1 LAENTPQ
8 SYADDSR
15 PGPRDIDELA
25 PKVYKQLR
33 KLAENY
39 MRDERTDHTLPPTAL
54 VHEAYL
60 RLVNQKSNRFQ
71 NRAHFF
77 AAAAQAMRFILVDHA
92 KRRGRKKRI
101 GGRSRVSLPD
111 TLSSTDEPNVDL
123 LALDDALAD
132 LAARKPEQAS
142 LIELRF
148 FVGLSIAETAEV
160 LGISTASVER
170 AWRDARA
177 WLQKQ
182 LSAGDEDH
190 SGQGEGI

>member
-1 LAENTPQ
+1 M
-8 SYADDSR
+8 SDDSTQDS
-15 PGPRDIDELA
+15 PGEAGSSARNIDELA
-25 PKVYKQLR
+25 PQVYKQLR
-33 KLAENY
+33 RLAERY
-39 MRDERTDHTLPPTAL
+39 MRGERTDHTLPPTAL

-101 GGRSRVSLPD
+101 GGRSRVALPE
-111 TLSSTDEPNVDL
+111 TLTSADEPTVDL
-123 LALDDALAD
+123 LAVDEALAD
-132 LAARKPEQAS
+132 LAALRPEQAS

-160 LGISTASVER
+160 LGISTATVER
-170 AWRDARA
+170 TWRDART
-177 WLQKQ
+177 WLQRQ
-182 LSAGDEDH
+182 LAEDDGGIP
-190 SGQGEGI
+190 GQGDGI